1 MRTAQEVFDHHWD
14 AVMAG
19 DMDRLLSD
27 YADDALF
34 VRPGKTAQGHAEIT
48 RFFEEIGGALDG
60 FAIEQVSVTTSEPIV
75 MLEWRG
81 SHADGRS
88 ASGTDTFVIEDD
100 KIRHQS
106 LAFGV
111 S

>member
-1 MRTAQEVFDHHWD
+1 M
-14 AVMAG
+14 
-19 DMDRLLSD
+19 
-27 YADDALF
+27 
-34 VRPGKTAQGHAEIT
+34 RPGKTAQGHAEIT
-48 RFFEEIGGALDG
+48 RFFEEIGGTLDG